1 VFCFLFR
8 EIGGGGG
15 GPVLAPSEVVLL
27 CVFSFT
33 PDLKIVFCFLVLL
46 GVSVVLFMVVTDL
59 VWWFCGDARDSGG
72 GSVLAGPLWFG
83 VGFSEFVSL
92 LENCLFQTEFSDG
105 LDFV

>member
-1 VFCFLFR
+1 MCSVSSS
-8 EIGGGGG
+8 GKS
-15 GPVLAPSEVVLL
+15 VVVVVLFWRHRRWCW

-46 GVSVVLFMVVTDL
+46 DVSVVLFMVVTDL
-59 VWWFCGDARDSGG
+59 VWWYCGDARDSGG

-83 VGFSEFVSL
+83 IGFNEFVSL